1 VGAGF
6 TVASRKEKQL
16 RLPSWLARELEP
28 NRKLFSDQL
37 SSILHGALVGA
48 GSLWTGLHSAL
59 PCVGYYSC
67 QTCGKG
73 FTFGQKW
80 KKVKKELILKGFN
93 SQK

>member
-1 VGAGF
+1 
-6 TVASRKEKQL
+6 L
-16 RLPSWLARELEP
+16 LARELEP
-28 NRKLFSDQL
+28 NRKLFSDHL

-67 QTCGKG
+67 QTCGKD
-73 FTFGQKW
+73 FTSVEKFGQKW
-80 KKVKKELILKGFN
+80 KKAKKELILKGFN